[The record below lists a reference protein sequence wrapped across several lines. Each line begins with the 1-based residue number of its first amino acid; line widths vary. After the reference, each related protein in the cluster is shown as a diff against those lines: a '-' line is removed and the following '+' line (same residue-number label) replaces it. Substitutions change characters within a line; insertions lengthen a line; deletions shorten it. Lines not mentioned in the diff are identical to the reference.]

1 MGTVVVVRV
10 GRVLVPRRVV
20 SMVCASWD
28 VHLIV
33 QISLV
38 VTMGVGVRVVLV
50 PRERIVN
57 LGFVE

>member
-1 MGTVVVVRV
+1 MTVAGVLAVVVL
-10 GRVLVPRRVV
+10 VLLSVITVAALLG
-20 SMVCASWD
+20 S
-28 VHLIV
+28 VHQIV